1 VEDRAQFPRGPGH
14 EVIGKIVAVGPDE
27 KKWKVG
33 DKVGG
38 AWHGGHDGTCKACN
52 RGLYQMCDNGLIN
65 GVTMDGGCM
74 FTHLSIPV
82 VLY

>member
-1 VEDRAQFPRGPGH
+1 VEDRAHFPRVPGH